1 MKYAFRV
8 YVGSPEKS
16 IWTDFYSVFEDKEE
30 AVNAFLSLVERND
43 WLGKKVF
50 AKLTLNSTVA
60 CLHRFDVR
68 AGHANNFSG
77 QSDYLR
83 AQLEMVIA
91 HHKEL
96 RGV

>member
-1 MKYAFRV
+1 MKDAFRV
-8 YVGSPEKS
+8 YIGSPEKS
-16 IWTDFYSVFEDKEE
+16 IWTDFYSVFENKEE
-30 AVNAFLSLVERND
+30 ALYAFLRLVERND

-60 CLHRFDVR
+60 CLHRFDVLPM
-68 AGHANNFSG
+68 HANNFSG
-77 QSDYLR
+77 QIDYVR

-96 RGV
+96 RGE